1 MVVFHAAACAVAG
14 IAAVIDPARQAFVA
28 SRGRELG
35 IQIPAAVAEWYAID
49 GAAEYLAEHSTN
61 NIVPIEELGLAAGG
75 RDLTAGRLLLA
86 VENQCCC
93 DWVVSLPPVGLASHD
108 VPLPG
113 IGTSSDHQTSWERAT
128 DPPVYLAEHGESAAL
143 WTPAAQRY
151 STYVHGEAW
160 DIALFSMAYG
170 TLAIDVPF
178 RDDDLTVLREQFQAG
193 PRTFGWATNFG
204 GPGLTVYRFQRAG
217 RRVQVATHPQETEW
231 RLGADD
237 GDLLAML
244 VDLLASTN
252 QANQALARSLRWGRA
267 RQGRAL

>member
-1 MVVFHAAACAVAG
+1 M
-14 IAAVIDPARQAFVA
+14 
-28 SRGRELG
+28 
-35 IQIPAAVAEWYAID
+35 
-49 GAAEYLAEHSTN
+49 
-61 NIVPIEELGLAAGG
+61 
-75 RDLTAGRLLLA
+75 
-86 VENQCCC
+86 
-93 DWVVSLPPVGLASHD
+93 
-108 VPLPG
+108 
-113 IGTSSDHQTSWERAT
+113 SSDHQTSWERAT
-128 DPPVYLAEHGESAAL
+128 DPPVSLAEHGDPAAL

-204 GPGLTVYRFQRAG
+204 GPGLTIYRFERAG
-217 RRVQVATHPQETEW
+217 QRVQVATHPQETEW

-252 QANQALARSLRWGRA
+252 QANEALARSLRLGRA
-267 RQGRAL
+267 RQGVRRGVVDRHRRPDSAVVDPPWLRPLTYGKTLRWWAARLTARRWSGLAALRHEAWGVCC